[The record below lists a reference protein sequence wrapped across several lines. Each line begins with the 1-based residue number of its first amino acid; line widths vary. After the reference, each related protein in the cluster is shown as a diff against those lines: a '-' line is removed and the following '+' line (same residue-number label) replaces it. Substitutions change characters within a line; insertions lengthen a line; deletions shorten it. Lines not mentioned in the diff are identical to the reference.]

1 MFGILQCKT
10 SSATHQAFSQFYRP
24 RGSYPGGQRPHAR
37 KVPSTRKVLQP
48 AERNKVNRTVI
59 NLIAVA
65 ERSERG
71 YVDVP
76 PGSVNDEIESELA
89 ELGYAVSFSDRL
101 WLGGFRIYSPESIQA
116 GNYRPHVPPSIFTC
130 ASSQS
135 ARVPD
140 ARDFDLNTVLDERG
154 ERPSN

>member
-1 MFGILQCKT
+1 MPDKLIPPSNLSNPSFVLEILIEKANDLNPQG
-10 SSATHQAFSQFYRP
+10 FPIR
-24 RGSYPGGQRPHAR
+24 R
-37 KVPSTRKVLQP
+37 KEKM
-48 AERNKVNRTVI
+48 NRTVI
-59 NLIAVA
+59 NLIAAA

-89 ELGYAVSFSDRL
+89 ALGYAVSLSDRL

-116 GNYRPHVPPSIFTC
+116 GNYRPHIPPSIFTC
-130 ASSQS
+130 ASSQF

-140 ARDFDLNTVLDERG
+140 ARDFDLDTILEERG
-154 ERPSN
+154 ELPSS